1 MSEQEKEADP
11 KPSAEYKEPTA
22 EQVRI
27 FTERLLA
34 MGGVPGRFWP

>member
-1 MSEQEKEADP
+1 MSEQEKTSDP
-11 KPSAEYKEPTA
+11 KPENNEPTA